1 MNKMDKYVEQKLK
14 ELLQRCKNKA
24 EEVKEES
31 SDDFTK
37 GFEVGSTMVIY
48 ELEEFIKTY
57 LD

>member
-1 MNKMDKYVEQKLK
+1 MDKYVEQKLK

-31 SDDFTK
+31 SDDFAK